1 MELPRHASTKLYNPV
16 SPMRATT
23 ISSRNSIILPCL
35 RECVRAYVRACVRA
49 CVRHVT

>member
-23 ISSRNSIILPCL
+23 ISSRNSIILPCS
-35 RECVRAYVRACVRA
+35 RECVRVRTCVRAYVRACG
-49 CVRHVT
+49 T